1 MLLSLTMQTV
11 LIADDHQIF
20 ADSLTMLLSG
30 LDHVEVA
37 GQVTDGQQALAF
49 LDKYPVDVVL
59 SDLHMPYMNGI
70 ELILHIRRRFP
81 AVKVLVLTMAE
92 DTMHIREALQAG
104 AMGYLLKSAGKEEL
118 KKALSSLENGQ
129 QYISHQALQQL
140 YRQPEPTDEGTDLL
154 TALTSREIDV
164 IKLIAQ
170 ENSST
175 QIADKLF
182 ISLNTVETHRKNL
195 FKKLNVKNSLG
206 LIKFALK
213 HGLAD

>member
-1 MLLSLTMQTV
+1 MQTV

-30 LDHVEVA
+30 LNTVEVA
-37 GQVTDGQQALAF
+37 GQVTDGRQVLSF
-49 LDKYPVDVVL
+49 LEKYPVDVVL

-104 AMGYLLKSAGKEEL
+104 ATGYVLKSAGKDEL
-118 KKALSSLENGQ
+118 KKALSLLENGQ